1 MESIEEAA
9 FFVTADKVISLLIT
23 HAHLLFSTL
32 HCTCNIYSHRHNP
45 EVKCD
50 SLRWGVWVH
59 DVDMRQRLHVGV
71 KVKCRGK
78 VLNTSGPQLS
88 NGATIW
94 EAIWSCRNNIN
105 KTWSFLSLLL
115 QVLRM
120 LLRVGL
126 SYIAYYFIYIQT
138 VIVKFIKG
146 MINPKMWILWS
157 FTHVFQTLK
166 TFVSSQHR
174 FYDENIYF

>member
-1 MESIEEAA
+1 MVISSCYSEAFKGCKKDDGMESIEEAA

-32 HCTCNIYSHRHNP
+32 HCTYNIYSHRHNP

-88 NGATIW
+88 NGATI
-94 EAIWSCRNNIN
+94 
-105 KTWSFLSLLL
+105 
-115 QVLRM
+115 
-120 LLRVGL
+120 
-126 SYIAYYFIYIQT
+126 
-138 VIVKFIKG
+138 
-146 MINPKMWILWS
+146 
-157 FTHVFQTLK
+157 
-166 TFVSSQHR
+166 
-174 FYDENIYF
+174 